1 MPKHITSFVSTLPT
15 TLFAGLIALGM
26 TSPAPAGDGCIERPN
41 HQPNDGAHWYYQFDR
56 ATHRK
61 CWHLGKAG
69 TTVSEAEVPAEQSG
83 SAPVPIFSSLLS
95 ALFAGM
101 TGTANTVAPD
111 AKIRE
116 PRIIQPDPTKI
127 LKVDDIVQKRPSI
140 PEESV
145 DQRALPRL
153 NRARRDALFH
163 EFLQWRKL
171 GGTLAGVPQ
180 PSRLEVGANTTRPTT
195 DH

>member
-41 HQPNDGAHWYYQFDR
+41 HQPNDGAHWYYQFDH

-95 ALFAGM
+95 ALFAGI

-153 NRARRDALFH
+153 NRARHDALFH
-163 EFLQWRKL
+163 EFLQWEEARRNAG
-171 GGTLAGVPQ
+171 GGT
-180 PSRLEVGANTTRPTT
+180 PTQSP
-195 DH
+195 